1 MPILLMNNLNSYPK
15 LFKMIYPETYFGY
28 DQDMHMQLAGSVSII
43 LNRTLGNPHMRV
55 EFLNFF
61 L

>member
-1 MPILLMNNLNSYPK
+1 MNNLNSYPK